1 MTLMVSLSL
10 NEKILLQDIAK
21 YHGTKGTLYLTNKKI
36 SFEYEQ
42 RGIIFKGK
50 YSAVILPLERIS
62 EVAIVGA
69 GPFKKLAIN
78 MIRDKSALGLPRY
91 EFNVNDV
98 ETWKTKIDNAMQ
110 TQITTPQREVK
121 ETIKEIVKIRCQY
134 CGMLVDSTLSECPNC
149 GGIIK

>member
-1 MTLMVSLSL
+1 MVSLSP
-10 NEKILLQDIAK
+10 NEKILLQDVAK
-21 YHGTKGTLYLTNKKI
+21 YHGTKGMLYLTNRKI

-50 YSAVILPLERIS
+50 YSAVNLPLERIS

-69 GPFKKLAIN
+69 GPFRKLAIN
-78 MIRDKSALGLPRY
+78 MIRDKSTFGLPRY

-98 ETWKTKIDNAMQ
+98 EPWKAKIDDAVQ
-110 TQITTPQREVK
+110 TQIMAPQREVK

-134 CGMLVDSTLSECPNC
+134 FGMLVDAILSECPNC
-149 GGIIK
+149 GGIIR